1 VNRYVA
7 RPVELLLI
15 EDNVLDAEMLG
26 LLLSRMSVPI
36 RMHHVTDGDQALRFA
51 RRRPPF
57 ETAPPPDLI
66 LLDIHLPGLSGIEVL
81 QIFKEDDELRHT
93 PILMLTGSSS
103 WLDVQEAYEKH
114 ANGYLVKPVR
124 QGDAR
129 RVFEALSA
137 FWFSI
142 VTLPPEPGRLPALA
156 DMPVSP
162 VHSDGCDVSILC
174 VEDEP
179 LDAEALIAM
188 ARELKFT
195 GRLDVVPDGEA
206 ALAALQTHGFRP
218 DVILLDLRL
227 PGDSG
232 DLILKAVKQD
242 ARWHGIQVVA
252 FSHIDHDP
260 TVLELYRER
269 VNAFIRKPEN
279 EIERRRV
286 LTAIAHWY
294 SVVTISG

>member
-7 RPVELLLI
+7 RSIELLLV
-15 EDNVLDAEMLG
+15 EDNPLDAEMLG
-26 LLLSRMSVPI
+26 MLLSRMSVPI
-36 RMHHVTDGDQALRFA
+36 RIHHVTDGDQALRFA
-51 RRRPPF
+51 RKRTPF
-57 ETAPPPDLI
+57 AAAPSPDLI

-81 QIFKEDDELRHT
+81 QVFKEDPELRHI
-93 PILMLTGSSS
+93 PILMLTGSTS

-124 QGDAR
+124 HGDAR
-129 RVFEALSA
+129 RVFEALSD

-142 VTLPPEPGRLPALA
+142 VTLPAEPGRSALLEMPASA
-156 DMPVSP
+156 IRSE
-162 VHSDGCDVSILC
+162 GCDVSILY

-179 LDAEALIAM
+179 LDAEALTAM

-206 ALAALQTHGFRP
+206 ALAALQTFGFRP

-232 DLILKAVKQD
+232 DLILKAVKQNP
-242 ARWHGIQVVA
+242 RLHGIQVVA
-252 FSHIDHDP
+252 FSHVDHDP

-269 VNAFIRKPEN
+269 VNAFVRKPEN
-279 EIERRRV
+279 EMERRRV

-294 SVVTISG
+294 SVVTVSG